1 MLIKYIAEEVSEI
14 QIQWGGNTN
23 PSGLLVVGQDYELD
37 YADVRSQSTRIFL
50 KDFPGK
56 QFNSVWFDIEDVNKL
71 PPPGPSEEEKV
82 RWIRNVTRTLYGKTY
97 TEHVKSSKEQ
107 FYQAFEEQWAELVY
121 SGKSTLEE
129 YNSSWKKCFAGECQ
143 VATLAA
149 AELFD
154 TLRNKYGEECVKAIV
169 VQFFEDIY
177 AAVAFP
183 PTPNHLNDRAHVAL
197 RKHRSGVV
205 Q

>member
-1 MLIKYIAEEVSEI
+1 MLVKYTAEKVSQA
-14 QIQWGGNTN
+14 QIDWASNDDPT
-23 PSGLLVVGQDYELD
+23 GLLVVGQEYDLD

-56 QFNSVWFDIEDVNKL
+56 QFNSVWFDIPDMNKL
-71 PPPGPSEEEKV
+71 PPPGPSEEEKE
-82 RWIRNVTRTLYGKTY
+82 RWIRKVTRTLYGDTY

-107 FYQAFEEQWAELVY
+107 FYQAFEDQWAELVY
-121 SGKSTLEE
+121 SGKLTLEE
-129 YNSSWKKCFAGECQ
+129 YNDSWKKCFAGESQ
-143 VATLAA
+143 VAILAA
-149 AELFD
+149 ADLFD
-154 TLRNKYGEECVKAIV
+154 ALRNKYGEECVKTIV

-197 RKHRSGVV
+197 VKHRTSR
-205 Q
+205 